1 MSQVQGGGVSTLRD
15 REFPPCSFHCSLSPL
30 FELQTGQKGLSFF
43 RRQYSSKL
51 RYTLHA
57 NARAAAGDLVARDGA
72 PTHFGFNPR
81 PRATGDDSRPV
92 APDVPE
98 RVSIHARAWRAT
110 STVTSCSTSYSSFN
124 PRPRAAGDQF
134 PLLVVLA
141 ELVSIHARARRAT
154 KAGAYPVR
162 HPVFQS
168 TPARGGRQVCLAYS
182 VCR

>member
-124 PRPRAAGDQF
+124 PRPRAAGDRERPKFYSHKFLGRRFREPNQVEMPRWGSSRMHF
-134 PLLVVLA
+134 P
-141 ELVSIHARARRAT
+141 
-154 KAGAYPVR
+154 
-162 HPVFQS
+162 
-168 TPARGGRQVCLAYS
+168 
-182 VCR
+182 